1 MADEQPLTSDAR
13 ISTNRES
20 VEVIH
25 DGKPLSGSKNLES
38 IFDQIESGKSVDE
51 AIKETMSS
59 KPAPEPSPEPEAKPE
74 EVKPES
80 APEPKEEEKPE
91 KKDRPAKSL
100 DEAFTKQEESNAPIP
115 EPKAEAEVPDEE
127 LTVLPH
133 DKPKTAK
140 RIQALLTK
148 ISKADAVVAETK
160 KDAELKATE
169 LKKLQDQL
177 ANVQTV
183 DPKTQEEVKKQLEE
197 LAQYRRRYELE
208 KDPEVQARYDSKI
221 SGADTSIS
229 KILTARGAGEA
240 LLKTIADDGGWAKF
254 ADSNQTIAIKGET
267 EPITHAELAARI
279 LKSLPYSEQRA
290 IDTAINESIQAKKD
304 KDRYFEDEG
313 KKANEYFSKRE
324 EAAKQQHEAAVKQ
337 QTEGRQI
344 VDQFHR
350 DLIKNND
357 FLQVKEVPANAT
369 KEQKAKIEEDN
380 TWAKQIDAERI
391 KMGNSKTLPEI
402 LAVVEQAVKYHN
414 ERHINAR
421 LMAQLKAKTDELERY
436 KAAGKTTA
444 RSGSLSGGAP
454 ASSAP
459 AKPKQAASLEEAF
472 SRMEAGEKD
481 DE

>member
-1 MADEQPLTSDAR
+1 MADEQSLTSDAR

-38 IFDQIESGKSVDE
+38 IFDQIESGKSADE

-59 KPAPEPSPEPEAKPE
+59 KPVTEPPPEPEAKPE
-74 EVKPES
+74 VV
-80 APEPKEEEKPE
+80 PEPKEEPKPE
-91 KKDRPAKSL
+91 KKEKVAKNL
-100 DEAFTKQEESNAPIP
+100 DEAFTKQEEANAPIP
-115 EPKAEAEVPDEE
+115 EVKPEAEVSEEE

-148 ISKADAVVAETK
+148 ISKADATVAETK

-177 ANVQTV
+177 ASVQTV
-183 DPKTQEEVKKQLEE
+183 DPRTQEEVKKQLEE

-208 KDPEVQARYDSKI
+208 KDPEVQSRYDSKI
-221 SGADTSIS
+221 SGADVSIS
-229 KILTARGAGEA
+229 KILGSRGAGEA

-254 ADSNQTIAIKGET
+254 ADSNQTISVKGEA

-290 IDTAINESIQAKKD
+290 IDTAVNESIQAKKD

-313 KKANEYFSKRE
+313 KKATEYFSKRE
-324 EAAKQQHEAAVKQ
+324 EAAKQQQEASVKQ
-337 QTEGRQI
+337 QAEARQT
-344 VDQFHR
+344 VDQFHA
-350 DLIKNND
+350 DLMKNND
-357 FLQVKEVPANAT
+357 FLQIKEIPANAT

-380 TWAKQIDAERI
+380 TWAKQIDAERQ
-391 KMGNSKTLPEI
+391 KMVQSKTLPEI

-414 ERHINAR
+414 ERHVNAR
-421 LMAQLKAKTDELERY
+421 LTAQLKAKTEELERY

-444 RSGSLSGGAP
+444 RSGSISGGAP
-454 ASSAP
+454 ASSTP

-472 SRMEAGEKD
+472 SRMEAGDKD